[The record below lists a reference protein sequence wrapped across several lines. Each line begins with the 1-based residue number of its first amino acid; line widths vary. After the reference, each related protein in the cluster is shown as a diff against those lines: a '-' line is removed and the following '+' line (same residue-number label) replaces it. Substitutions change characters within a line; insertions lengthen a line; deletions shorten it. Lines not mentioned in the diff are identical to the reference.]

1 MPCDLSDME
10 LQILY
15 ILYRN
20 TCFNS
25 AASYHSKKL
34 KKILR
39 NKFDDDID
47 TALSRL
53 QNKAYITA
61 VRKQDPKF
69 YISTIGKAYVVL
81 KSHGKNVTPPGR
93 STTHH
98 LD

>member
-10 LQILY
+10 LQILS

-25 AASYHSKKL
+25 SASYHSKKL

-39 NKFDDDID
+39 SKYDDDID
-47 TALSRL
+47 TAFSHL
-53 QNKAYITA
+53 QNMAYITA

-69 YISTIGKAYVVL
+69 YISDIGKVYLAL
-81 KSHGKNVTPPGR
+81 KAHGKNVTAPGR